1 MLPTVW
7 GTVHPW
13 LSPLRVRVVGCNP
26 PRMGGWDHRTVP
38 NKPKTPN
45 RTFRIP
51 DDIFYPARERA
62 REDGTTLAALV
73 NDWMHRYAHGD
84 SMDED

>member
-1 MLPTVW
+1 M
-7 GTVHPW
+7 
-13 LSPLRVRVVGCNP
+13 
-26 PRMGGWDHRTVP
+26 P

-51 DDIFYPARERA
+51 DDIFYPAREKA

-73 NDWMHRYAHGD
+73 NDWMHQYVHGD
-84 SMDED
+84 DE